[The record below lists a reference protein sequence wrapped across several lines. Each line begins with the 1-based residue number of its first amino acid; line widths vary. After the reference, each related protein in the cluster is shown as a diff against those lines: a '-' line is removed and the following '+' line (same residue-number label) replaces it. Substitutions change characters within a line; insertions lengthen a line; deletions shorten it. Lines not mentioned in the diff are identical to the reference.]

1 MRGYWGRAG
10 RLRQMMM
17 SMSVV
22 LVGCL
27 LISVQLRD
35 HTFPPQ
41 LEAVSFTNSD
51 GAHDI
56 FDDFQVD
63 LPPKPETFDV
73 MDNRPLFSPSRRP
86 SQSQIQQ
93 SGDRKEEFI
102 GKYLLQGIVIGE
114 AQRLALLVDP
124 ATNKTL
130 RLTEGEYVGGWVA
143 REIHEDFV
151 RFEARGVEKIIRL
164 PKSGTEPGKLK

>member
-1 MRGYWGRAG
+1 MRQ
-10 RLRQMMM
+10 LVM

-27 LISVQLRD
+27 WISVQSRD
-35 HTFPPQ
+35 HTFPSQ

-51 GAHDI
+51 GTHDI
-56 FDDFQVD
+56 FDDFQAGP
-63 LPPKPETFDV
+63 PPKPETFDV
-73 MDNRPLFSPSRRP
+73 IDNRPLFSPSRRP
-86 SQSQIQQ
+86 WQSQVRQ
-93 SGDRKEEFI
+93 SGNLKEEFI
-102 GKYLLQGIVIGE
+102 GKYLLQGIVIGDT
-114 AQRLALLVDP
+114 QRLALLVDP

-130 RLTEGEYVGGWVA
+130 RLTEGENVGGWVA

-151 RFEARGVEKIIRL
+151 RFEASGVEKIIRL